1 MSRAI
6 KIQSEVF
13 LREDIN
19 KIIKALLLA
28 ADVLPAGPYK
38 DGYARGLQVV
48 WQAICADANEP
59 RVQAPTTPYEGL
71 TGWENV
77 DSGVFSCGGF

>member
-1 MSRAI
+1 MTI

-28 ADVLPAGPYK
+28 ADVLPAGAYK

-48 WQAICADANEP
+48 WQAICADAND
-59 RVQAPTTPYEGL
+59 APAQVATTSPQGL
-71 TGWENV
+71 TGWEGV
-77 DSGVFSCGGF
+77 DSNVFAACMGF